1 MLSNIYYILEDAD
14 RYSHSYLICSYCES
28 PPRDDSEEVIYS
40 EGELNVF
47 KFVRLNCDILYNFSF
62 LKFVM
67 KIFQP
72 SHTFQQPTFLIYFID
87 VA

>member
-40 EGELNVF
+40 EGEQF
-47 KFVRLNCDILYNFSF
+47 EGDLYPENTWDS
-62 LKFVM
+62 
-67 KIFQP
+67 QE
-72 SHTFQQPTFLIYFID
+72 SHVENDYSLLSTPM
-87 VA
+87 